1 MSQVLIL
8 LRKGLLS
15 FSRARAAVAITFLV
29 PVVLIYLFGHV
40 FNLYRKNPAP
50 EGIPLAVVNA
60 SPEPAARELVD
71 ALKAEKTF
79 KVITEVGGPDGKLR
93 PLTEADVRTGL
104 HDNDYRFALLLPADL
119 FSDDELGVKMK
130 FLSNPRNEIEAQT
143 VNGMLQKTVFSKVPQ
158 LLGQSLQRRAKEYL
172 GDERYH
178 QFNAAVAGATTAAF
192 GGDATAFQR
201 QIEAGDFFS
210 TTTIPPAKPVDPLAA
225 AKRSE
230 DGSLRRLDNP
240 PATAA
245 TSPSANEKKD
255 DNADIFSRIVKI
267 ETEQVAGKET
277 KNPMAARLV
286 GGYAIMFLLM
296 AVSGSAVTLFEER
309 SSGVFQRLLSS
320 PVRPSHILWARFC
333 FGVILGL
340 AQLGAMFLAGRV
352 IFGLEIFGHAGALL
366 AVVLSAAAACA
377 AFGILVAAIA
387 PSASAAAGIA
397 TFVVISMSAVGG
409 AWFPVS
415 FMPDY
420 IQTVSK
426 FTLVYWSVESITDVL
441 WAGRSFVEVL
451 PKVGLLTAI
460 AAVAMT
466 ISIWLF
472 NRSRFFE

>member
-15 FSRARAAVAITFLV
+15 FSRARAAIVVTFLV

-40 FNLYRKNPAP
+40 FGLYRKDTGPN
-50 EGIPLAVVNA
+50 GIPVAVVNA
-60 SPEPAARELVD
+60 SPEPAARELVE
-71 ALKAEKTF
+71 ALRAEPAF
-79 KVITEVGGPDGKLR
+79 RIITETKGPDGKMR
-93 PLTEADVRTGL
+93 PLTEADVRAAL

-119 FSDDELGVKMK
+119 FSDDALGVRMK
-130 FLSNPRNEIEAQT
+130 FLSNPRNEIETQT

-158 LLGQSLQRRAKEYL
+158 LLGQSLQRRAKKYL

-178 QFNAAVAGATTAAF
+178 QFNSAIAGATTAAF
-192 GGDATAFQR
+192 GGDAAAFQR
-201 QIEAGDFFS
+201 QIEAGNLFS
-210 TTTIPPAKPVDPLAA
+210 APTDSPAKPTDP
-225 AKRSE
+225 
-230 DGSLRRLDNP
+230 SLRRLDT
-240 PATAA
+240 PASAA
-245 TSPSANEKKD
+245 SAAAASEKKD
-255 DNADIFSRIVKI
+255 ENSDIFSRIVKI

-286 GGYAIMFLLM
+286 GGYSIMFLLM
-296 AVSGSAVTLFEER
+296 AISGSATTLFEER

-320 PVRPSHILWARFC
+320 PVRPSHILWARFF
-333 FGVILGL
+333 FGMILGL

-352 IFGLEIFGHAGALL
+352 FFGLEIFNHAGALL

-377 AFGILVAAIA
+377 SFGSLIAAIA
-387 PSASAAAGIA
+387 PSAAAAAGIA
-397 TFVVISMSAVGG
+397 TFVVISMSAIGG
-409 AWFPVS
+409 AWFPVT

-426 FTLVYWSVESITDVL
+426 FTLVYWSVEGMTDVL

-451 PKVGLLTAI
+451 PKVGILAAT
-460 AAVAMT
+460 AAVVMAF
-466 ISIWLF
+466 SIWRF